1 MCVPARKVRWIRLH
15 TDDTRTA
22 EPMLPAVSLHILGN
36 FELIVG
42 EQHASAL
49 EDHPSRLRSLLCYLV
64 LHRDRAVT
72 HDELIENFYSD
83 ETQRDPVGALK
94 MQILRLRA
102 LLRPLMGEDV
112 SPIRSHR
119 GSYQWDASLP
129 CEVDAEHFEM
139 LCFAAEE
146 PQRSDSERRELYREA
161 MALYRG
167 NVHLEKNE
175 PLWNRTL
182 GTCYFTRY
190 LTAAQKCAALLI
202 DGGEYA
208 EAEALSLRA
217 IAMDPLNESLYAAAI
232 RAMLR
237 QKKYAEARRQ
247 YLALADLLHRELGV
261 RPSEE
266 LQQLYAQCAKEER
279 SGTQDLGTVMSI
291 LGAEEAAQRG
301 AFYCSFDQFKSVYQL
316 ELRRMQRSGECM
328 HVLMLTVSG
337 AGGKPL
343 SAKTAYTL
351 MPMVQQSLLESL
363 RQSDVVAQFSA
374 SQFIVLLPC
383 ANYENSMMVS
393 RRIMDSYRNANPRSA
408 AQLSC
413 QIREPGS
420 L

>member
-102 LLRPLMGEDV
+102 LLRPLVGEDV

-301 AFYCSFDQFKSVYQL
+301 AFYWRVLLQL
-316 ELRRMQRSGECM
+316 RPVQER
-328 HVLMLTVSG
+328 
-337 AGGKPL
+337 L
-343 SAKTAYTL
+343 SARAAPDAAQRRVYARADADRFGRGREAAERKDGLHAHADGAAE
-351 MPMVQQSLLESL
+351 PARKSPPERCRRAVQREPVHRIAAL
-363 RQSDVVAQFSA
+363 RQ
-374 SQFIVLLPC
+374 L
-383 ANYENSMMVS
+383 
-393 RRIMDSYRNANPRSA
+393 
-408 AQLSC
+408 
-413 QIREPGS
+413 
-420 L
+420 